1 MIYELLFTLLII
13 MIIFRI
19 YQQVDFLI
27 LLNFF
32 KGFLSL
38 LSVKH

>member
-1 MIYELLFTLLII
+1 MIYKLLFTLLII

-27 LLNFF
+27 LLNFL
-32 KGFLSL
+32 KGFLAL